1 MIHPITREVGGLK
14 SIIVLM
20 ILCGLLLTGCS
31 IKGSK
36 PMPSDAYDALQPEI
50 DNLTVRSLEDQ
61 AVALEDL
68 WQDRRVVLVFLRHY
82 G

>member
-1 MIHPITREVGGLK
+1 
-14 SIIVLM
+14 
-20 ILCGLLLTGCS
+20 
-31 IKGSK
+31 
-36 PMPSDAYDALQPEI
+36 MPSDAYDALQPEI